1 MDVIIQQVQN
11 DDDDWLNSD
20 NDDYFGD
27 EGTTEDITFDNDLDP
42 LEQIQIDDD
51 DGTIESDQDTTS
63 HPVTPPPSVT
73 VVEPQPD
80 VSSMH
85 LLSQLHSRKP

>member
-1 MDVIIQQVQN
+1 MDEIIQQVQN

-20 NDDYFGD
+20 DDYFGD
-27 EGTTEDITFDNDLDP
+27 AGTTEDITFSNDLDP
-42 LEQIQIDDD
+42 LDQIQIDDD
-51 DGTIESDQDTTS
+51 DSMIKTDQDTTL

-80 VSSMH
+80 VSSH
-85 LLSQLHSRKP
+85 ARSSQLHSRKP